1 MKTLLDPVALTKEL
15 LAYNTINPPGQ
26 ERLCTEYLGKL
37 LEERGFKTSI
47 YEFSK
52 DRTNL
57 IARLEGNGHKAPI
70 CFTGHMDI
78 VPLGAVAWEK
88 DPFGGEV
95 VGDRL
100 YGRGSS
106 DMKGGLA
113 AMVIAGLRVARLSR
127 GESDILMVIT
137 AGEETGCT
145 GAYNLVQLGPV
156 LGRAGALVVAEPTSN
171 YPLIGHKGALWLRAR
186 TTGVTAHGSMP
197 EQGVNAIYK
206 AAEAVRRLQQ
216 FEFNASPHPLL
227 GLPTLNVGTIEGGMN
242 INSVPD
248 QALIG
253 IDIRTVPG
261 QRNQDVYEKLISLL
275 GPEVTLDRLV
285 DVEGVFTNSENE
297 WIQEV
302 FHIVESFRKERVT
315 PRGAP
320 YFTDASLLT
329 PAMGTPPTVILGPG
343 EPTMAHKTDEFCLI
357 SKIEEITEAYVEI
370 AKKWAGL

>member
-1 MKTLLDPVALTKEL
+1 MKTPLDPVSLTKEL
-15 LAYNTINPPGQ
+15 LSFNTVNPPGQ
-26 ERLCTEYLGKL
+26 ERRCTEYLSKL
-37 LEERGFKTSI
+37 LEEGGFKTSV
-47 YEFSK
+47 YEFSN

-57 IARLEGNGHKAPI
+57 IARLEGKGHKAPI

-78 VPLGAVAWEK
+78 APLGAVPWSR
-88 DPFGGEV
+88 DPFGGEIE
-95 VGDRL
+95 GDRL

-127 GESDILMVIT
+127 GESDIVMVIT

-145 GAYNLVQLGPV
+145 GASHLAKLGPV
-156 LGRAGALVVAEPTSN
+156 LGRAGAMVVAEPTAN
-171 YPLIGHKGALWLRAR
+171 YPLIGHKGALWLRAQ

-216 FEFNASPHPLL
+216 FEFNAVPHTLL

-248 QALIG
+248 RTLIG
-253 IDIRTVPG
+253 IDIRTVPS
-261 QRNQDVYEKLISLL
+261 QRNQDVYERLLSRL
-275 GPEVTLDRLV
+275 GPEVTLNRII
-285 DVEGVFTNSENE
+285 DVEGVYTDPENE
-297 WIQEV
+297 WMQQV
-302 FHIVESFRKERVT
+302 FRIVGSFRKERIE

-320 YFTDASLLT
+320 YFTDAALLT

-357 SKIEEITEAYVEI
+357 SRIEEITEVYWEV
-370 AKKWAGL
+370 AKRWCGL